1 MSIPLDALYII
12 PSIMI
17 LISILLLFQSVKT
30 KNVEDTGMM
39 IAMFMGV
46 CGIAIFLCLAIFAF
60 ELVCKVFC

>member
-46 CGIAIFLCLAIFAF
+46 CGIAINL
-60 ELVCKVFC
+60 